1 MKLHSFAL
9 CFGRGRFLPQRNI
22 KQANGLWADNVSAA
36 KDINPDHF
44 AGSSAPHKINE
55 RNEFHSTT
63 SKDRKQPVCSE
74 SLDNVK
80 KTIYLTDL
88 SKLEKMWKCQ

>member
-22 KQANGLWADNVSAA
+22 KQTNGLWADNVSAA
-36 KDINPDHF
+36 KDINPEDF

-55 RNEFHSTT
+55 RN
-63 SKDRKQPVCSE
+63 
-74 SLDNVK
+74 
-80 KTIYLTDL
+80 
-88 SKLEKMWKCQ
+88 